1 MNKSV
6 YSNFINLIKTKQKHT
21 WSAFF
26 IYHFVEG
33 ELKKQTLLT
42 FFCRKGA
49 SPFCTNQNDLN
60 APDSVIDFP
69 TD

>member
-42 FFCRKGA
+42 FFVEKVHHH
-49 SPFCTNQNDLN
+49 F
-60 APDSVIDFP
+60 APTKMIWMHL
-69 TD
+69 TT